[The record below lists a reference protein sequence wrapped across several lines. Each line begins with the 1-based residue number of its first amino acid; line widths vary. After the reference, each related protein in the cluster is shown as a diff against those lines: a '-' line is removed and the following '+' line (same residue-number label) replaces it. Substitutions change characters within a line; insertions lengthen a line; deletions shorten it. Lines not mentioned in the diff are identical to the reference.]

1 MKGENLK
8 INVRDKLTSVNNQTN
23 NNKNKNE

>member
-8 INVRDKLTSVNNQTN
+8 INVRDKLTSVNNQNN